1 MRSRTGMSSIS
12 ALRPD
17 RPAAAETWS
26 RPETDGPIPGSA
38 GIQQAYWRLM
48 LLGKKG
54 GHDASSV
61 GKGHHQL
68 GIIFL
73 RPASQLL

>member
-1 MRSRTGMSSIS
+1 MRCRTGMSSIS

-17 RPAAAETWS
+17 RPAAAKTWS
-26 RPETDGPIPGSA
+26 RPETDGPMPGSA
-38 GIQQAYWRLM
+38 EIQQACCRLM
-48 LLGKKG
+48 SLGKKG

-73 RPASQLL
+73 RPTSQLL